1 MTTIDGNEP
10 LVPGVN
16 GDRTGMLVPQGESQA
31 PEPEGGAAD
40 PGEEP
45 TLEQRFSDLQAML
58 EKSESDRKAAEGRL
72 RAATR
77 DTADT
82 SAMQKQIQDL
92 QQLVVAGQQFS
103 VSQDTDAYN
112 ETVDG
117 INQDSATR
125 QIDTDWQ
132 TSLMNA
138 VGQMD
143 SILGFGPSRSIDEV
157 NEMLRAPE
165 YGEFLTQWGAA
176 IESKNPAGVKDALIT
191 LSGAALNKARSN
203 VVSAEQS
210 LDNAEIYD
218 THSGGST
225 SATNETDESFLARF
239 GDPSAAMTK
248 ADAERAQELYRKQ
261 GIRI

>member
-40 PGEEP
+40 PGAEP
-45 TLEQRFSDLQAML
+45 TLEQRFTDLQAML

-77 DTADT
+77 DAAD
-82 SAMQKQIQDL
+82 AGVMQKQIQEL
-92 QQLVVAGQQFS
+92 QQLVVAGQQLS

-117 INQDSATR
+117 INQDSAAR
-125 QIDTDWQ
+125 QIDADWQ
-132 TSLMNA
+132 ASLMDA
-138 VGQMD
+138 VGTMD
-143 SILGFGPSRSIDEV
+143 KILGFGPDRSTDEV
-157 NEMLRAPE
+157 NETLRAPE
-165 YGEFLTQWGAA
+165 YGEFLAQWGVA
-176 IESKNPAGVKDALIT
+176 IDSKNSDGVKDALLT
-191 LSGAALNKARSN
+191 LSGAALDKARS
-203 VVSAEQS
+203 SATSADQR

-225 SATNETDESFLARF
+225 SATNETDASFLARF
-239 GDPSAAMTK
+239 GDPNAAMTK
-248 ADAERAQELYRKQ
+248 ADAERAQELYRKM